1 MAAAAA
7 RAIDDKLPI
16 ESLSGT
22 RSSYSYNVLGAA
34 RKMWAPE
41 NYEQRLVPLYP

>member
-22 RSSYSYNVLGAA
+22 RSSYNVLGAA